1 MSNPLHLSLFYI
13 LVSYWLENASAFLCS
28 TSSGEA
34 VRGNTGGK
42 TQGIA
47 HHRAIRPTNTGC
59 LLSSVSDEDT
69 ISISNPVIDNNF
81 YFDVLQDAMNTNS
94 TEASSVLLSK
104 ITEMRQNSEISTEE
118 TEAFL
123 NDLLALGPDAPLPFW
138 TVFRPLA
145 RISRRARMRSLRRTL
160 NQITPDTD
168 KSKEDTENLLRRRR
182 LALVSLLRSLS
193 GDDEEDKDKT
203 DTNKY
208 QSRRPAIRTLEKKAI
223 RASKESASDLTLRR
237 PEGLETPEYDVVL
250 SGKNS
255 GSSLGKNIEIRS
267 YKPYSVCSVSMVKP
281 RPSKS
286 EKTDRKVGSPELK
299 GASSFGALAGYL
311 FGKNDQSTAM
321 KMTTPVFTTNFV
333 DNAADEDNNEQR
345 DQTMAFVLPS
355 DYWGS
360 DNLSKAPMPLESSGV
375 TLQERQSE
383 TRAVLMFGGY
393 ASKKEA
399 ERRKKELMS
408 SLLKRESQWRP
419 IEETQS
425 LAQYND
431 PFTVPW
437 RRVNEISVKVEE
449 IR

>member
-1 MSNPLHLSLFYI
+1 MFNPLHLGLFCI

-28 TSSGEA
+28 SSSRDA

-47 HHRAIRPTNTGC
+47 HDRAIRPTNTGC

-81 YFDVLQDAMNTNS
+81 YFDVLQDAMNKNS

-104 ITEMRQNSEISTEE
+104 ITEMRQSSEISTEE
-118 TEAFL
+118 SEAFL
-123 NDLLALGPDAPLPFW
+123 NDLLALGPDAQLPFW

-193 GDDEEDKDKT
+193 GDDEEDSSDKDKIE
-203 DTNKY
+203 TNKY
-208 QSRRPAIRTLEKKAI
+208 QGRRPAIRTLEKKAI

-250 SGKNS
+250 SGKDS
-255 GSSLGKNIEIRS
+255 GSSLGKNMEIRS

-333 DNAADEDNNEQR
+333 DDAADEDNNEQR

-360 DNLSKAPMPLESSGV
+360 DNLSKAPC
-375 TLQERQSE
+375 R
-383 TRAVLMFGGY
+383 
-393 ASKKEA
+393 
-399 ERRKKELMS
+399 
-408 SLLKRESQWRP
+408 
-419 IEETQS
+419 
-425 LAQYND
+425 
-431 PFTVPW
+431 
-437 RRVNEISVKVEE
+437 
-449 IR
+449 